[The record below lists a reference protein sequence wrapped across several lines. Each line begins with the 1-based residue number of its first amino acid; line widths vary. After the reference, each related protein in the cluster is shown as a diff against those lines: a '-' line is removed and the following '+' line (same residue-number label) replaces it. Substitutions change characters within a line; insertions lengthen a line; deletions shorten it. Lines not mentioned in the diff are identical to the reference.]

1 MRYAIISDVHSNL
14 ESLTAMLGMLEA
26 DDGLLCLGDTVG
38 YGPNPNECVALIR
51 ERVTEAV
58 LGNHDVAAT
67 DNFGVEYFNPVA
79 RTAIEWTQGVISAES
94 IAWLNGLSYEIRAPE
109 YLMVHGAPKNYFE
122 YIFDKRAAGR
132 AFKNTDAPLI
142 FAGHTHI
149 ADYYQLNEDGTI
161 DHAHMQNGGS
171 LALHEGA
178 RYVINGGSV
187 GQPRDLNP
195 NASFAWYDPQA
206 RTIEFVRYAYPIA
219 LVQEKIRAVGLPDA
233 LASRLE
239 VGR

>member
-1 MRYAIISDVHSNL
+1 MRYAIVSDVHSNL
-14 ESLTAMLGMLEA
+14 ESLEVMLDMLQEG
-26 DDGLLCLGDTVG
+26 DGLLCLGDIVG
-38 YGPNPNECVALIR
+38 YGPNPNECVALIHQR
-51 ERVTEAV
+51 ATQAV

-67 DNFGVEYFNPVA
+67 DNFGVEYFNPFA
-79 RTAIEWTQGVISAES
+79 RNAIEWTQRKISKES
-94 IAWLNGLSYEIRAPE
+94 VEWLNTLSYEIRMPE

-122 YIFDKRAAGR
+122 YILDKRAASR

-149 ADYYQLNEDGTI
+149 AEYYSLQPDGTI

-171 LALHEGA
+171 LQLTEGA
-178 RYVINGGSV
+178 RYIVNAGSV

-195 NASFAWYDPQA
+195 KAAFAWFDDVE
-206 RTIEFVRYAYPIA
+206 RTIQFVRYDYPISE
-219 LVQEKIRAVGLPDA
+219 VQAKIRAAGLPEA
-233 LASRLE
+233 LAARLD

>member
-1 MRYAIISDVHSNL
+1 MRYAIISDVHANV
-14 ESLTAMLGMLEA
+14 ESLTTMLAMLDA
-26 DDGLLCLGDTVG
+26 TDGLLCLGDTVG

-51 ERVTEAV
+51 ERVTGAV
-58 LGNHDVAAT
+58 LGNHDVAAI

-79 RTAIEWTQGVISAES
+79 RTAIEWTQGVISPNSVE
-94 IAWLNGLSYEIRAPE
+94 WLNGLSYEIRTPE

-122 YIFDKRAAGR
+122 YILDKRAASR
-132 AFKNTDAPLI
+132 AFKNTDARLI

-149 ADYYQLNEDGTI
+149 ADYYKLNADGSI
-161 DHAHMQNGGS
+161 DHAHMQRGG
-171 LALHEGA
+171 LLQLEEDA

-195 NASFAWYDPQA
+195 EASFAWYDPHK
-206 RTIEFVRYAYPIA
+206 RTVEFVRYAYPIA
-219 LVQEKIRAVGLPDA
+219 EVQQKIRAAGLPEA

>member
-14 ESLTAMLGMLEA
+14 ESLNAMLEMLES
-26 DDGLLCLGDTVG
+26 DDGLLCLGDIVG

-51 ERVTEAV
+51 QRVTEAV

-79 RTAIEWTQGVISAES
+79 RNAIEWTQRAISKES
-94 IAWLNGLSYEIRAPE
+94 VDWLNTLSYEIRAPE

-122 YIFDKRAAGR
+122 YILDKRGASR

-149 ADYYQLNEDGTI
+149 ADYYKLNADGTI

-171 LALHEGA
+171 LELAADA
-178 RYVINGGSV
+178 RYIINAGSV

-195 NASFAWYDPQA
+195 KAAFAWYDDA
-206 RTIEFVRYAYPIA
+206 HRTVEFVRYDYPIEQ
-219 LVQEKIRAVGLPDA
+219 VQQKILAAGLPEA
-233 LASRLE
+233 LATRLE

>member
-1 MRYAIISDVHSNL
+1 MRYAIVSDVHSNL
-14 ESLTAMLGMLEA
+14 ESLEVMLDMLQEG
-26 DDGLLCLGDTVG
+26 DGLLCLGDIVG
-38 YGPNPNECVALIR
+38 YGPNPNECVGLIHQR
-51 ERVTEAV
+51 AAQAV

-67 DNFGVEYFNPVA
+67 DNFGVEYFNPFA
-79 RTAIEWTQGVISAES
+79 RNAIEWTQRKISKES
-94 IAWLNGLSYEIRAPE
+94 VEWLNTLSYEIRMPE

-122 YIFDKRAAGR
+122 YILDKRAASR

-149 ADYYQLNEDGTI
+149 AEYYSLQPDGTI

-171 LALHEGA
+171 LQLTEGA
-178 RYVINGGSV
+178 RYIVNAGSV

-195 NASFAWYDPQA
+195 KAAFAWFDDVE
-206 RTIEFVRYAYPIA
+206 RTIQFVRYDYPISE
-219 LVQEKIRAVGLPDA
+219 VQAKIRAAGLPEA
-233 LASRLE
+233 LAARLD

>member
-1 MRYAIISDVHSNL
+1 MRYAIVSDVHSNL
-14 ESLTAMLGMLEA
+14 ESLEVMLDMLQEG
-26 DDGLLCLGDTVG
+26 DGLLCLGDIVG
-38 YGPNPNECVALIR
+38 YGPNPNECVALIHQR
-51 ERVTEAV
+51 ATQAV

-67 DNFGVEYFNPVA
+67 DNFGVEYFNPFA
-79 RTAIEWTQGVISAES
+79 RNAIEWTQRKISKES
-94 IAWLNGLSYEIRAPE
+94 VEWLNTLSYEIRTPE

-122 YIFDKRAAGR
+122 YILDKRAASR

-149 ADYYQLNEDGTI
+149 AEYYSLQPDGTI

-171 LALHEGA
+171 LQLTEGA
-178 RYVINGGSV
+178 RYIVNAGSV

-195 NASFAWYDPQA
+195 KAAFAWFDDVE
-206 RTIEFVRYAYPIA
+206 RTIQFVRYDYPISE
-219 LVQEKIRAVGLPDA
+219 VQAKIRAAGLPEA
-233 LASRLE
+233 LAARLD

>member
-14 ESLTAMLGMLEA
+14 ESLNVMLAMLQS
-26 DDGLLCLGDTVG
+26 DDGLLCMGDIVG
-38 YGPNPNECVALIR
+38 YGPNPNECVELVRQRA
-51 ERVTEAV
+51 TEVV

-79 RTAIEWTQGVISAES
+79 RNAIEWTQRAISKES
-94 IAWLNGLSYEIRAPE
+94 VDWLNTLSYEIRTPE

-122 YIFDKRAAGR
+122 YILDKRAASR
-132 AFKNTDAPLI
+132 AFKNTEAPLI

-149 ADYYQLNEDGTI
+149 ADYYRLNADDTI

-171 LALHEGA
+171 LELSEGA
-178 RYVINGGSV
+178 RYIINAGSV

-195 NASFAWYDPQA
+195 KAAFGWYDDKQ
-206 RTIEFVRYAYPIA
+206 RTIEWVRYDYPIGE
-219 LVQEKIRAVGLPDA
+219 VQQKIRAAGLPEA
-233 LASRLE
+233 LATRLE

>member
-14 ESLTAMLGMLEA
+14 ESLTVMLAMLEA
-26 DDGLLCLGDTVG
+26 EDRLLCLGDTVG
-38 YGPNPNECVALIR
+38 YGPDPNQCVSLLR
-51 ERVTEAV
+51 ERATQAV

-67 DNFGVEYFNPVA
+67 DNFGVEYFNPAA
-79 RTAIEWTQGVISAES
+79 RAAIVWTQSVISTES
-94 IAWLNGLSYEIRAPE
+94 IEWLNGLSYEIRAPE
-109 YLMVHGAPKNYFE
+109 FLMVHGAPKNYFE
-122 YIFDKRAAGR
+122 YILDKRAAGR

-149 ADYYQLNEDGTI
+149 ADYYKLNPDGTI
-161 DHAHMQNGGS
+161 DHAHMQKGGS
-171 LALHEGA
+171 LVLQEGA
-178 RYVINGGSV
+178 RYIVNGGSV

-219 LVQEKIRAVGLPDA
+219 QVQQKIRDAGLPEA
-233 LASRLE
+233 LAARLE
-239 VGR
+239 FGR